1 MTVTILYILTYLPAY
16 FVIGDREPIDQTLG
30 VAGDSGLVI
39 DSLSLLHCVFNQGF
53 VLLFLLFF

>member
-1 MTVTILYILTYLPAY
+1 MAVTCTDILTYLPAY
-16 FVIGDREPIDQTLG
+16 FVVWDREPLDQTLG
-30 VAGDSGLVI
+30 VAGDSGLVV